1 MLDELDK
8 IINDNNLQFV
18 EHNVEETIVG
28 DKINITFNVF
38 EGERILV
45 ERINIIGNQITNED
59 VIRGELILDEGD
71 PFTKLSLEKSI
82 AEIKARRIFRDVK
95 YEVADGS
102 KKNLKV
108 INISVEEQPTGEI
121 SAGAGVGSSGAH

>member
-1 MLDELDK
+1 MLE
-8 IINDNNLQFV
+8 
-18 EHNVEETIVG
+18 
-28 DKINITFNVF
+28 INITFNVF

-121 SAGAGVGSSGAH
+121 SAGAGVGSSGGTLAFNIQENNWLGEGKIVGLDLK

>member
-1 MLDELDK
+1 M
-8 IINDNNLQFV
+8 
-18 EHNVEETIVG
+18 
-28 DKINITFNVF
+28 
-38 EGERILV
+38 
-45 ERINIIGNQITNED
+45 
-59 VIRGELILDEGD
+59 IRGELILDEGD
-71 PFTKLSLEKSI
+71 PFTKLSLDKSI

-121 SAGAGVGSSGAH
+121 SAGAGVGSSGGTLAFNILKQLVGRRKSVGLDLEMMKNLYNLLMRYTNQITIS